1 MADQQT
7 AAHGGEWR
15 IVTLPAHIDI
25 GNARSVAE
33 ELQAIFD
40 TGVTHVIADLT
51 STLTCSAAG
60 VDELDLACQRA
71 AARNIDLR
79 LVIPPG
85 EAQRVFAITGHDR
98 WLPIYPDLAA
108 ALAGPGFGLTEAR
121 AGGSAGSPSFLGAV
135 ALIDDIQAS
144 FREPPKHALAARVVV
159 VAGDVP
165 LDDLAVH
172 RGHAARVSPSK
183 AASMCF

>member
-1 MADQQT
+1 MTEDEERADVADHET
-7 AAHGGEWR
+7 AAHCGEWR
-15 IVTLPAHIDI
+15 IVTLPPHIDV

-33 ELQAIFD
+33 ELQATFD
-40 TGVTHVIADLT
+40 AGFMHVIADLT

-85 EAQRVFAITGHDR
+85 EAQRVFALTGHDR

-108 ALAGPGFGLTEAR
+108 ALAGRNSALLRR
-121 AGGSAGSPSFLGAV
+121 AQEEVPVAPAFLCAV
-135 ALIDDIQAS
+135 ALIDDLQAS
-144 FREPPKHALAARVVV
+144 FR
-159 VAGDVP
+159 
-165 LDDLAVH
+165 
-172 RGHAARVSPSK
+172 
-183 AASMCF
+183 